1 MLMVPRLKIL
11 IWRVERIY
19 WQWEGVPAG
28 IRKSWYKLGLDGIGG
43 CPEVPSSL
51 HPSGCKFLIHL
62 PDFRTS
68 WQFRRLIQFLCCS
81 YERRETDKAEQIL
94 RRFASPWVSHLSGTT
109 IGGNPWGLRGQMG
122 EGLVHHHAAQV
133 GMLGIDPRALFFQ
146 SKVLLIDWS
155 DCTEWPMILVPWPG
169 IKPMP
174 PALEAQHLN
183 HWTTREVLE
192 LYCWCTTN

>member
-1 MLMVPRLKIL
+1 MLLNILPYTGRPSRQRIIWSKMLMVPRLKIL

-81 YERRETDKAEQIL
+81 YERWIKQSRFSGDLQAHECNISLEPQLEETPEVSGVRQGRDLSTI
-94 RRFASPWVSHLSGTT
+94 RRC
-109 IGGNPWGLRGQMG
+109 R
-122 EGLVHHHAAQV
+122 LVCWE
-133 GMLGIDPRALFFQ
+133 LTPELYFFNQ
-146 SKVLLIDWS
+146 KFYWLIDL
-155 DCTEWPMILVPWPG
+155 T
-169 IKPMP
+169 
-174 PALEAQHLN
+174 AQHGI
-183 HWTTREVLE
+183 WS
-192 LYCWCTTN
+192 